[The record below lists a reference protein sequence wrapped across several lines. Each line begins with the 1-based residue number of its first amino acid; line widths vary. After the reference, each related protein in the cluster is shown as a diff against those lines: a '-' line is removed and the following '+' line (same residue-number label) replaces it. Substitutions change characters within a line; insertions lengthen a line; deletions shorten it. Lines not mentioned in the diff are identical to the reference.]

1 MIQITNNLVESEER
15 KFNDDSMT
23 TLSDSDQS
31 ENDDSED
38 DEAFLARFDEDGRCI
53 GLVSNWSHGTVL
65 LPPELLKVAVCAKFS
80 RTWTKYVLLNVK

>member
-23 TLSDSDQS
+23 TLSNKDQS

-53 GLVSNWSHGTVL
+53 G
-65 LPPELLKVAVCAKFS
+65 
-80 RTWTKYVLLNVK
+80 